1 MKRTVVVVM
10 AVAAPVFVS
19 QAAQVGGNDQTVIV
33 HMANEH
39 VGMKAAAFAKAQATK
54 MFAIIGV
61 QIQWRDVGRTLLPDN
76 AIVVDIV
83 EQAPLNECGGALACA
98 KPYEGTHIRVFY
110 DRLQT
115 TVGENMIPALLG
127 HVMVHEITHVLQG
140 TNRHTDRGVM
150 KAHWDANDFGQM
162 RSRPL
167 PFTDS
172 DVTLIKLGLAVREA
186 ASFPRQL
193 PPKVQSRQ

>member
-10 AVAAPVFVS
+10 AVAAPVFDS
-19 QAAQVGGNDQTVIV
+19 QAAQLSRNERTVIV
-33 HMANEH
+33 HIANEH
-39 VGMKAAAFAKAQATK
+39 VAMKAAAFAKAQATK
-54 MFAIIGV
+54 MFGNIGV
-61 QIQWRDVGRTLLPDN
+61 RIQWHDVGRTPLPGN

-115 TVGENMIPALLG
+115 TVGEKMIPALLG
-127 HVMVHEITHVLQG
+127 HVMVHEITHMLQG
-140 TNRHTDRGVM
+140 TNHHTDRGVM
-150 KAHWDANDFGQM
+150 KARWDANDFGQM
-162 RSRPL
+162 RSHTL

-172 DVTLIKLGLAVREA
+172 DVTLINIGLAVREA
-186 ASFPRQL
+186 ASFPRAL
-193 PPKVQSRQ
+193 PTKVQSRQ